1 MNDMTLLVIVLV
13 LVFIVALTRRR
24 TPNTRPMADSL
35 HRLHPGVAHKAE
47 WMASEDIVRRVEAD
61 YTIAQQWMAD
71 ALLNNT
77 IDYLNGVSRYFCS
90 EALAEQQRITGLQ
103 MNKRGPRLVGVMR
116 AHHHVQVRR
125 FSDDGMLC
133 YLLDHQA
140 ERRMAT
146 YDYWTKRRL
155 NTQDLGAGSYVY
167 EMQYDSV
174 AARWKIAK
182 LIQQLPLSWGMST
195 ATQSPLRFS
204 DNLPSSAGRD
214 F

>member
-1 MNDMTLLVIVLV
+1 
-13 LVFIVALTRRR
+13 
-24 TPNTRPMADSL
+24 
-35 HRLHPGVAHKAE
+35 
-47 WMASEDIVRRVEAD
+47 
-61 YTIAQQWMAD
+61 
-71 ALLNNT
+71 
-77 IDYLNGVSRYFCS
+77 
-90 EALAEQQRITGLQ
+90 
-103 MNKRGPRLVGVMR
+103 
-116 AHHHVQVRR
+116 
-125 FSDDGMLC
+125 MLC

-167 EMQYDSV
+167 EMHYDSV

-182 LIQQLPLSWGMST
+182 LIQQLPLGWGMST

-204 DNLPSSAGRD
+204 DNLLSSAGRD